1 MSRSSA
7 RVLVAGRA
15 FHAPGA
21 LAVGLRPSLASLMF
35 DQHLSRALLD
45 KRIKA
50 PTIEISVMALC
61 STR

>member
-1 MSRSSA
+1 
-7 RVLVAGRA
+7 
-15 FHAPGA
+15 
-21 LAVGLRPSLASLMF
+21 MF